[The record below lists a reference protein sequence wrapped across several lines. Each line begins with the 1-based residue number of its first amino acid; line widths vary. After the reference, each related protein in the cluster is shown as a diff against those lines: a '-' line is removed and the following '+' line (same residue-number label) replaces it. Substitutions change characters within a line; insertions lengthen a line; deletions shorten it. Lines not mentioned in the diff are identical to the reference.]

1 MGTREVARARK
12 ETTMAEITMYARER
26 FCPDVTRART
36 RLEHH
41 GIAWN
46 EFDVEADPDKR
57 AEMES
62 FTGKPN
68 VPQVHIGERI
78 LIEPSIE
85 EIDDALIAAGFDL
98 SDE

>member
-1 MGTREVARARK
+1 MS
-12 ETTMAEITMYARER
+12 EIIMYARER

-41 GIAWN
+41 GIGWT
-46 EFDVEADPDKR
+46 EFEVEANETMR
-57 AEMES
+57 TQMEQ

-68 VPQVHIGERI
+68 VPQLHIGERI

-85 EIDDALIAAGFDL
+85 EIDDALVAAGFDL